1 MSFCVRFETLGTGAP
16 CGVDVQAVRVAA
28 VGGFFGLAYLTVWSL
43 AGLVPARHR

>member
-1 MSFCVRFETLGTGAP
+1 MRT

-28 VGGFFGLAYLTVWSL
+28 VGGFLGLAYLTVWSL